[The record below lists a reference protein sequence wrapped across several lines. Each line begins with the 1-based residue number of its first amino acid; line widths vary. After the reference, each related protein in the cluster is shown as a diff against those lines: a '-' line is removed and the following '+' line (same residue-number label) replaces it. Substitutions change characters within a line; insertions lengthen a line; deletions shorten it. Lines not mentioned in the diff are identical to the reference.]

1 MRLFRDTESSEII
14 TESALMAEFDG
25 LKAEDPE
32 TFNYTFGE
40 YIRNCTAGNG
50 FLMEV

>member
-1 MRLFRDTESSEII
+1 MLKFKDTESGEII

-25 LKAEDPE
+25 LKAEDPDIYDYN
-32 TFNYTFGE
+32 FYD
-40 YIRNCTAGNG
+40 YVRNCTSKNG

>member
-1 MRLFRDTESSEII
+1 MRRFRDTESGEII

-32 TFNYTFGE
+32 TYNYDFPA

-50 FLMEV
+50 FLEEI

>member
-1 MRLFRDTESSEII
+1 MRKFKDTESGEII
-14 TESALMAEFDG
+14 TESVLKAEFEA
-25 LKAEDPE
+25 LKAEDPD
-32 TFNYTFGE
+32 TFDYDFPA

>member
-1 MRLFRDTESSEII
+1 MRLFRDTDSGEII
-14 TESALMAEFDG
+14 TESALKAEFDG
-25 LKAEDPE
+25 LKDEDHE
-32 TFNYTFGE
+32 TYDYDFPA

>member
-1 MRLFRDTESSEII
+1 MRKFKDTESGEII

-32 TFNYTFGE
+32 TYDYTFGE

>member
-1 MRLFRDTESSEII
+1 MRKFKDTESGEII

-50 FLMEV
+50 FLEEV

>member
-1 MRLFRDTESSEII
+1 MRLFHDTESGEII
-14 TESALMAEFDG
+14 TESALMAEFET

-32 TFNYTFGE
+32 TYDYDFPAYV
-40 YIRNCTAGNG
+40 RNCTAGNG

>member
-1 MRLFRDTESSEII
+1 MRLFRDTESGEII
-14 TESALMAEFDG
+14 TESALKVEFDG

-32 TFNYTFGE
+32 TYDYTFGE

>member
-1 MRLFRDTESSEII
+1 MRLFRDTESGAII

>member
-1 MRLFRDTESSEII
+1 MRRFKDTESGEII

-32 TFNYTFGE
+32 TYDYDFPAYV
-40 YIRNCTAGNG
+40 RNCTAGNG
-50 FLMEV
+50 FLEEV